1 MVYGRV
7 ELCLRNRWKVVVLSL
22 LLFVASLFLFKPIKK
37 ELMPPQ
43 DQSMLFV
50 RLQTPV
56 GSSLA
61 FTDDTLKKAE
71 AFTLS
76 RGEVERYYAAVGG
89 FEGGEINSAFMFITL
104 KQTERSPRSRGPE
117 ETLHPTGTDG
127 HFPGRTQQTPG
138 R

>member
-1 MVYGRV
+1 VIHLDCDFCRV
-7 ELCLRNRWKVVVLSL
+7 
-22 LLFVASLFLFKPIKK
+22 ALFLFKPIKK

-71 AFTLS
+71 TFTLS

-104 KQTERSPRSRGPE
+104 KQPKDRSIEAGPKK
-117 ETLHPTGTDG
+117 P
-127 HFPGRTQQTPG
+127 FTQQELMDIF
-138 R
+138 RDRIK